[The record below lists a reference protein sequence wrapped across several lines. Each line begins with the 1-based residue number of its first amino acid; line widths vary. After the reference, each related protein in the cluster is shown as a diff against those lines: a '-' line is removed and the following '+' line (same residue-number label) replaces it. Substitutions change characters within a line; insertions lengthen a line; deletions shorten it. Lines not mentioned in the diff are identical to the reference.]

1 MPPSAAPAAA
11 PMADPTGPAQARA
24 AVVKAQVEQ
33 AENDYRR
40 QIFTAVGQFNSQRQQ
55 CLVSGRASRIAQERY
70 GLMME
75 KFRNGTATV
84 TDLNTAQSEND
95 EATDRYINDLSNY
108 WNYYYTLRQLT
119 LYDFMKNKDIEVD
132 FEELL
137 K

>member
-1 MPPSAAPAAA
+1 MGKGRVEGAEEGSV
-11 PMADPTGPAQARA
+11 GVRG
-24 AVVKAQVEQ
+24 QVEQ

-40 QIFTAVGQFNSQRQQ
+40 QIYTAGGQFNSQRQQ
-55 CLVSGRASRIAQERY
+55 CIVSGRASRIAQERY
-70 GLMME
+70 DLMME

-95 EATDRYINDLSNY
+95 EAADKYVNDLSNF

-119 LYDFMKNKDIEVD
+119 LYDFMEGKDIEVD